1 MKGFLQRI
9 LQEIMKKIILGTS
22 DAWSMR
28 RSSHRPSDPAYYIKD
43 CPISNTIGAKTFLLK
58 SVSTKV
64 EPTLNSFLIDTT
76 TILGFNFG
84 TYLAKT
90 KILVLVVD

>member
-1 MKGFLQRI
+1 MLGRWDDRPIDPATQRI
-9 LQEIMKKIILGTS
+9 ILKIVQFQI
-22 DAWSMR
+22 
-28 RSSHRPSDPAYYIKD
+28 P
-43 CPISNTIGAKTFLLK
+43 IGAKTFLLK